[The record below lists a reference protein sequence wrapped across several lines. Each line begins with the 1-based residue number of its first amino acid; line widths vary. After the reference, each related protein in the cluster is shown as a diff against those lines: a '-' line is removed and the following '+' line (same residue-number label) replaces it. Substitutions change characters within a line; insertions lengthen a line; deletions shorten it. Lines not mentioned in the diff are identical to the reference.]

1 MDSNCFIVQIIGRKI
16 LNEWIDLVD
25 FIDFIGCIGFIGF
38 VNFINFVKFINSIK
52 GLVDFVFNFARV
64 KFMHSNQDY

>member
-1 MDSNCFIVQIIGRKI
+1 MDSKRFIVQIIGRKI
-16 LNEWIDLVD
+16 LKEWIDLVD
-25 FIDFIGCIGFIGF
+25 FIDFIGFIGF